1 MGTVSIIT
9 LGVIIGVAIVFIV
22 IYKKSKNT
30 NLSIE
35 TVDSEVSFDDIVSYF
50 KSLELK
56 KEDGTCFIITEKK
69 KEFHKLIYKNGYS
82 SLGLFVININ
92 GKIVNGKIL
101 HAKSFD
107 KKTIDTIGNVDVL
120 KLG

>member
-1 MGTVSIIT
+1 MGTGGIIAFCAIACI
-9 LGVIIGVAIVFIV
+9 VIVIIV
-22 IYKKSKNT
+22 IYKKNKNT

-50 KSLELK
+50 KNLELK

-69 KEFHKLIYKNGYS
+69 KEFYKLIFKTGYS

-92 GKIVNGKIL
+92 GKIVKGKIL

-120 KLG
+120 KLS